1 MPYHLGKILS
11 HLSRKIFLG
20 EQLVGG
26 SRSAWKLV
34 INRCAFVCSAVPA
47 SASKPPQ
54 PQPQPAPARPVTD
67 EDVADMHDMFPDIE
81 VEVIKS
87 VLEANRGDKDATINN
102 LLQMQS

>member
-11 HLSRKIFLG
+11 HLSRKIFWG
-20 EQLVGG
+20 EQLVGR

-54 PQPQPAPARPVTD
+54 PQPASARPVTD

>member
-1 MPYHLGKILS
+1 
-11 HLSRKIFLG
+11 
-20 EQLVGG
+20 
-26 SRSAWKLV
+26 V

-47 SASKPPQ
+47 SASKPPQPQ